1 MVETLFLSIPNPSFS
16 VDFGKRFSSFPCKF
30 TLFKSRLLG
39 TSRISPWNF
48 NFFTDTAFEEYFS
61 CFLVISKQSR
71 AKIVRHTV
79 SHRRYE
85 ITDNNG
91 SS

>member
-1 MVETLFLSIPNPSFS
+1 MVETLSVPNPSFS

-30 TLFKSRLLG
+30 ALFKSRLLG

-48 NFFTDTAFEEYFS
+48 DFFIETAFAEYFS

-79 SHRRYE
+79 SHRHA
-85 ITDNNG
+85 I
-91 SS
+91 